1 MSWRESL
8 GGLRYA
14 LLQATES
21 VSLTRY
27 REGAIHERVR
37 LYDAAHKDLTT
48 TWHPFVRA
56 KAAAVWRVVEEAR
69 EHEVTGRLATDEA
82 MRALKREQAALADA
96 YAEAVDALQRIVH
109 NEPDVMEIAA
119 VALDK
124 AEARLARF
132 ARPAPSEAP
141 VELGDARPY
150 AFDVKLGMDGSQ
162 VLERIQQSQQKFA
175 QWENDVRRKARD
187 DNSAPPVAAP
197 SDDDVLI
204 SDPRAPEARAGE
216 PDDN

>member
-132 ARPAPSEAP
+132 APPTPAPEVDATP

-162 VLERIQQSQQKFA
+162 ALAAIQQAQQKL
-175 QWENDVRRKARD
+175 RD
-187 DNSAPPVAAP
+187 YNSALRTASPSGDNVADLRETP
-197 SDDDVLI
+197 TV
-204 SDPRAPEARAGE
+204 DPRAPETRAGE